1 MADSNRRR
9 SRSTTGRQSGKA
21 RTNYPASSS
30 SAREEK
36 ATSQDGAVRLN
47 KYVAD
52 HGVAS
57 RRACDELI
65 LEGKVMVDGAPVTR
79 LGTKILPHEQRVEID
94 GFILRPENAKRRY
107 YLLNKPAGVLC
118 TNERRETRPRAID
131 LITAR
136 EKGRIYTVGRL
147 DEESKGLILLTN
159 DGEFAQRVAHPRYGV
174 PKTYSVKV
182 RGHIAEE
189 AVQKIRE
196 GVHLSEGRTGGARII
211 VRRRGREYSALDVTL
226 LEGMNREVRRV
237 FARVGHKVIDLKR
250 ISIGALTVRG
260 LRIGSW
266 RALTRAE
273 VESLL
278 SGEKGAEQ
286 EPSNDRPDAGETESG
301 HGHPERVRSSH
312 GRGRVYGHTRRER
325 QSGPGGRSRGPSRS
339 GQTGGQR
346 LGRRR

>member
-1 MADSNRRR
+1 MSDSNRRR
-9 SRSTTGRQSGKA
+9 SRSTTGRQSGKG
-21 RTNYPASSS
+21 RTAYPASSS

-36 ATSQDGAVRLN
+36 ATSQDGSVRLN

-65 LEGKVMVDGAPVTR
+65 QAGKVMVDGEPVTR

-94 GFILRPENAKRRY
+94 GYILRPENAQRRY

-159 DGEFAQRVAHPRYGV
+159 DGEFSQRVAHPRYGV
-174 PKTYSVKV
+174 PKTYSVKI
-182 RGHIAEE
+182 RGEISED

-211 VRRRGREYSALDVTL
+211 VRRRGRDYSSLDVTL

-250 ISIGALTVRG
+250 ISIGPLTVRG

-278 SGEKGAEQ
+278 
-286 EPSNDRPDAGETESG
+286 AGETGPEQLPSEERAKTDDST
-301 HGHPERVRSSH
+301 HGTPARVRSSQ
-312 GRGRVYGHTRRER
+312 GRGRTYGHMTRADRTGR
-325 QSGPGGRSRGPSRS
+325 PGRSRGPSRS
-339 GQTGGQR
+339 GQPGGKR
-346 LGRRR
+346 LGRGQ